1 MTRLTALILTFAA
14 TVSAMAGGKGLSSPV
29 ELVPAPRKIWEIS
42 VETVQTIGVDNATD
56 NYFSTQ
62 FVSFAIEPFRP
73 LVLGPV
79 TMRTQ
84 LLNSFVVSAILD
96 GPDNY
101 YVGWAPQLRAIFPLG
116 DSRWSLYTTFGAG
129 LGVAD
134 AKKDHPYDGGLGQ
147 PFTFLLT
154 ANAGLRYSLPGSW
167 SVWAGGAWVHFSN
180 GEQSEPEK
188 ENIGIDSFGV
198 VLGAGWAF

>member
-1 MTRLTALILTFAA
+1 MIRLIALVSSFAVA
-14 TVSAMAGGKGLSSPV
+14 ASALAGGKDPSAEV
-29 ELVPAPRKIWEIS
+29 ELTPAPRKIWEIS

-62 FVSFAIEPFRP
+62 FVSFGIEPFRP

-79 TMRTQ
+79 RMRTQ
-84 LLNSFVVSAILD
+84 LINSFVVSAILD

-101 YVGWAPQLRAIFPLG
+101 YVGWAPQLRMIFPLG
-116 DSRWSLYTTFGAG
+116 DSRWSLYSTFGAG
-129 LGVAD
+129 MGVAD

-154 ANAGLRYSLPGSW
+154 ANAGLRYALSDSW

-188 ENIGIDSFGV
+188 ENIGIDSFGAM
-198 VLGAGWAF
+198 LGVGWAF